1 MTNIALIGS
10 GYWGQIYQKT
20 LKNISEIN
28 LIGVYTH
35 NYKDIF
41 DNNNVEGVIIATPT
55 ETHYEITK
63 DCLLAGKHV
72 LVEKPFTD
80 NSDKAFELF
89 ELSKKMNKVLLV
101 GHIYLH
107 HPGIIKIK
115 ELIDDSFFGD
125 IEKFISVRVS
135 TNKNKNA
142 LWEMMPHDIYILDY
156 LFGNEI
162 KIVKSKGTLEHCNVV
177 LKYKDTDAYV
187 EVNASYP
194 VKLRQIMIKGTKKT
208 IRLDDEARN
217 KFMIINN
224 KTKKETFTQLDYS
237 VTPLEK
243 QCRHFIDCITNGVKP
258 ISGALDGFKNVVLLE
273 KINETLSQ

>member
-1 MTNIALIGS
+1 MINAALIGS
-10 GYWGQIYQKT
+10 GYWGQVYIKT
-20 LKNISEIN
+20 LKNIPDIN
-28 LIGVYTH
+28 LVGVYTH
-35 NYKDIF
+35 NYKETLNDSI
-41 DNNNVEGVIIATPT
+41 DCVIIATPT
-55 ETHYEITK
+55 ETHYEIVK

-101 GHIYLH
+101 GHVYLH

-115 ELIDDSFFGD
+115 EMIENNYFGD

-156 LFGNEI
+156 FFGNDFKII
-162 KIVKSKGTLEHCNVV
+162 KTKGDIEHCNVV
-177 LKYKDTDAYV
+177 LQYKDIDAYI
-187 EVNASYP
+187 EVNSSYP
-194 VKLRQIMIKGTKKT
+194 VKLRQIMIQGSKKT

-217 KFMIINN
+217 KFMTINS
-224 KTKKETFTQLDYS
+224 KTKKESFLKLDYS

-243 QCRHFIDCITNGVKP
+243 QCRHFVNCITDGVSP
-258 ISGALDGFKNVVLLE
+258 ISGALEGLKNVRTLE
-273 KINETLSQ
+273 EINKTLS